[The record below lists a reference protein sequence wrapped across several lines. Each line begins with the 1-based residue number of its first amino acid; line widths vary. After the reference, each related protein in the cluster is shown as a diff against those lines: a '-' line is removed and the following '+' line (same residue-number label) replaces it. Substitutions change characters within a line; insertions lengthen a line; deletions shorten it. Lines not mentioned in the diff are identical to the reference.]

1 MFAND
6 SADAIS
12 LVMMKKVVDDFF
24 RVALAVIS
32 SSDSANKKQLLDEIN
47 ISKSKFDSDYSALRG
62 EYGDLSKIIDRYR
75 SILEISRKQKY
86 ALSTLTSAPKP

>member
-1 MFAND
+1 MPSGMGAIIRNLSIVSYDSAVLFAND

-32 SSDSANKKQLLDEIN
+32 SSDSANKSNYLTKLIFQKQV
-47 ISKSKFDSDYSALRG
+47 
-62 EYGDLSKIIDRYR
+62 
-75 SILEISRKQKY
+75 
-86 ALSTLTSAPKP
+86 

>member
-1 MFAND
+1 MNLAKEYTDPSKPGAFAGF
-6 SADAIS
+6 SGFYDA
-12 LVMMKKVVDDFF
+12 LKK
-24 RVALAVIS
+24 R
-32 SSDSANKKQLLDEIN
+32 KIN